1 MESILS
7 LVATFIAIVA
17 ILAINHI
24 VYKREK
30 TLLEI
35 NEKYKKLFNY
45 SLEDCVE
52 LRRLVVSTD
61 KEKQAYKKAIND
73 CIENFNKVYSNTK
86 LSFDEANCAFVI
98 EDIDV
103 NDSLPT
109 EEEITQHDEKDN
121 ENQQPIQ
128 CVTP

>member
-1 MESILS
+1 MEFILS
-7 LVATFIAIVA
+7 LTTMLIAFVAM
-17 ILAINHI
+17 LAINYV

-35 NEKYKKLFNY
+35 NEKYKKFFNY

-52 LRRLVVSTD
+52 LKRLVVSTD
-61 KEKQAYKKAIND
+61 KEKQAYKKAIDD

-86 LSFDEANCAFVI
+86 LHFDEEKCAFVI
-98 EDIDV
+98 EDINV

-109 EEEITQHDEKDN
+109 EEEITQQTENNN
-121 ENQQPIQ
+121 ENK
-128 CVTP
+128 